1 MRNFAVVASVACLA
15 VMAGCRGGETAPKS
29 VEPAA
34 GVDKA
39 AVVAREKKADDEVN
53 RDEIQRAA
61 DAFVQDFGVTVGGL
75 YKESSLAYW
84 KAANTGDKA
93 SFDEYAAKDLAAR
106 KYLSD
111 PDRYAKVQMFLKH
124 TDLLTTV
131 TARAMKM
138 IELSYKENQLPD
150 DMLEKLVKMSSEIE
164 MTFNTYRAEIDGRK
178 YTNNELLD
186 VLSAEKDSKKRQQA
200 WEALKQVGQKVG
212 PMLLDLAR
220 VRNEAAR
227 MLGFV
232 NFWDMRM
239 RLQDHDPDM
248 VLNLFKDLKA
258 KTDKPFADMKAAL
271 DGELAGTFGVAA
283 DNLMPWHYDNPF
295 FQAAPPSPT
304 LDLDVFYKD
313 KTKEDIVAIGKKFYQ
328 DIGIPIDEIV
338 TNSDF
343 FEREGKDQHAFCTD
357 IDRMG
362 DVRML
367 LNVKPTQEWMDTML
381 HEAGHAAY
389 AKYNDPAL
397 PWVLRD
403 SAHIL
408 TTEGI
413 AMLFGAMAKNP
424 KWLKAYAGA
433 DPAAVDRV
441 APDLAKQRQREQLIF
456 ARWAMVMFFFEHDLY
471 ANPAR
476 PDLNK
481 LWYDYVE
488 DLQGLTRPIDRDMP
502 DWAAKPHFTIAPVYY
517 HNYLLGEL
525 FGSMLR
531 QKLATLA
538 GHQGP
543 ASTLDFVGRQ
553 DFGTFIVNAIFK
565 PGMAQPWPEFVKSAF
580 GVPFSPDAFVSE
592 VQ

>member
-1 MRNFAVVASVACLA
+1 MRRFVLAASVAALFLA
-15 VMAGCRGGETAPKS
+15 CGCTKKEEPKAPEQAGAQ
-29 VEPAA
+29 PAA
-34 GVDKA
+34 PA
-39 AVVAREKKADDEVN
+39 TPKKADEQVN
-53 RDEIQRAA
+53 REEIQRAA
-61 DAFVQDFGVTVGGL
+61 DAFVQEFGVTVGGL
-75 YKESSLAYW
+75 YKESALAYW

-93 SFDEYAAKDLAAR
+93 AFDEYAAKDLAAR

-111 PDRYAKVQMFLKH
+111 PERYQKVLTFVKNAN
-124 TDLLTTV
+124 LLPPT

-138 IELSYKENQLPD
+138 IELSYKENQLPA

-164 MTFNTYRAEIDGRK
+164 MTFNTFRAEIDGKK
-178 YTNNELLD
+178 YTNNDLLD
-186 VLSAEKDSKKRQQA
+186 VLSTETDSVKRQQA
-200 WEALKQVGQKVG
+200 WEALKQVGAKVG

-220 VRNEAAR
+220 VRNQAAV
-227 MLGFV
+227 MLGYA
-232 NFWDMRM
+232 NFWEMRM
-239 RLQDHDPDM
+239 RLQDHDPEM
-248 VLNLFKDLKA
+248 VLALFKDLKS

-271 DGELAGTFGVAA
+271 DAEISAKYGVAV
-283 DNLMPWHYDNPF
+283 DKLRPWHYDNPF

-313 KTKEDIVAIGKKFYQ
+313 KTKEDIVAIGGRFFT
-328 DIGIPIDEIV
+328 DIGIPIDEII

-343 FEREGKDQHAFCTD
+343 YEREGKDQHAFCTD
-357 IDRMG
+357 IDRQG

-381 HEAGHAAY
+381 HESGHAAY
-389 AKYNDPAL
+389 SKYNDPAL

-413 AMLFGAMAKNP
+413 AMLFGALAKNP
-424 KWLKAYAGA
+424 TWLKAYAGA
-433 DPAAVDRV
+433 DPASVDKV
-441 APDLAKQRQREQLIF
+441 APELAKQRQREQLIF

-471 ANPAR
+471 TNPDRA
-476 PDLNK
+476 DLNK
-481 LWYDYVE
+481 LWYDHVE
-488 DLQGLTRPIDRDMP
+488 SLQGLTRPEGRGAP

-525 FGSMLR
+525 FGAMLR
-531 QKLATLA
+531 QKLGAIA

-543 ASTLDFVGRQ
+543 TSTLDFVGKKE
-553 DFGTFIVNAIFK
+553 FGTYIVNAIFK
-565 PGMAQPWPEFVKSAF
+565 PGMAQPWPEFVKTAF